1 MPTLELNGVTYIFE
15 SFCTF
20 VLSNKGERERGA
32 LVTTK
37 VKLVARA
44 KKGDKDAFQALVH
57 EEKEKLYKV
66 AFVYMKNE
74 DEELEVFQETLY
86 TCQYENQYEA
96 CHSQSSAREWGLYA
110 KRT

>member
-1 MPTLELNGVTYIFE
+1 MKKKRSCI
-15 SFCTF
+15 
-20 VLSNKGERERGA
+20 
-32 LVTTK
+32 
-37 VKLVARA
+37 KL
-44 KKGDKDAFQALVH
+44 
-57 EEKEKLYKV
+57 

-74 DEELEVFQETLY
+74 DEALEVFQETLY